1 MYSNKNSFNRVPFF
15 SSLLSWQLF
24 DNIINLIVRYPYYN
38 INKKGGVFMKK
49 KNLFLKAILL
59 SAMVLFL
66 AACGG
71 DDNGATEGEG
81 EGNGDAPQFLQL
93 LTGGTSGTYYPLGGE
108 MANNITEATG
118 IQTDAVSSN
127 ASADNVIALQE
138 GEAELAFVQTD
149 VVANAVEGINAFEG
163 NPVDNVLAVGSLYP
177 ETVQI
182 VTTANSGISSVED
195 LAGKT
200 VSVGAPGSG
209 TYINAEQIL
218 EIHGMSMDD
227 INAQNLDFG
236 ESTGGI
242 QDGNI
247 DAAFITAGTPTGAVE
262 GLSATIDVSILPI
275 DQDKIDEMIEKYP
288 YYAADTIEAGT
299 YGLEEEVAT
308 VAVLAMV
315 VVTDSV
321 PEDTVYELTKAIY
334 DNASSMAHA
343 KAEFIT
349 LETALDGIG
358 IDLHPGAKRYFD
370 EEGITTE

>member
-1 MYSNKNSFNRVPFF
+1 MRN
-15 SSLLSWQLF
+15 
-24 DNIINLIVRYPYYN
+24 
-38 INKKGGVFMKK
+38 
-49 KNLFLKAILL
+49 KNLFSKAALLLAMILL
-59 SAMVLFL
+59 L

-71 DDNGATEGEG
+71 NESGNNADDGESTDGEG
-81 EGNGDAPQFLQL
+81 EPEFLQM

-108 MANNITEATG
+108 MATNISDATG
-118 IQTDAVSSN
+118 IETSAVSSN

-149 VVANAVEGINAFEG
+149 VVANAVEGVNAFDG

-177 ETVQI
+177 ETIQI
-182 VTTANSGISSVED
+182 VTTADSGIATVED

-218 EIHGMSMDD
+218 EVHGMTMDD
-227 INAQNLDFG
+227 IDAQNLDFS

-262 GLSATIDVSILPI
+262 GLSATIDVSIIPI
-275 DQDKIDEMIEKYP
+275 AQEKVDEMIQQYP

-299 YGLEEEVAT
+299 YGLEEEVTT
-308 VAVLAMV
+308 VAVLAMLAV
-315 VVTDSV
+315 AEDV

-334 DNASSMAHA
+334 ENASSMAHA
-343 KAEFIT
+343 KAEFIK
-349 LETALDGIG
+349 LESALDGVG
-358 IDLHPGAKRYFD
+358 IDVHPGAQKYFN
-370 EEGITTE
+370 EEGVSAE